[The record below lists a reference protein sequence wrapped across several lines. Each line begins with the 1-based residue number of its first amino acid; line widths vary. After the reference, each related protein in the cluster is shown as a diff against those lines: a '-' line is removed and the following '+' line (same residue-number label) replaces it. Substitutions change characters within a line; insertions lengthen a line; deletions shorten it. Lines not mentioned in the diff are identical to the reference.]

1 MLGGDRNCKFFH
13 ATVKANRVKNSL
25 RFLVDENGI
34 EHSLNRD
41 KGSIVAT
48 YFENMFQ
55 SSFPA
60 NMDSVLNGFHQRV
73 SSEMNLELTSAV
85 SEQEIYNA
93 VFSIDAK
100 SAPGPDGFTAIFF
113 QKNWNLIKD
122 QVIAEIFGFFNS
134 GVLPKD
140 WNHTHSCLIPKISNP
155 QRMSDIRPI
164 SLCSVLY
171 KIVSKI
177 LSSRLKKHLPVLVSP
192 TQSAFVAE
200 RLVSDNILIA
210 NEIMHNLRTNDKMS
224 KNSLAFK
231 TDMSKAYDRV

>member
-93 VFSIDAK
+93 VFSIDAE
-100 SAPGPDGFTAIFF
+100 SAPGSDGFTAIFF
-113 QKNWNLIKD
+113 QKNWNLVKD
-122 QVIAEIFGFFNS
+122 QVIAEILGLFNS
-134 GVLPKD
+134 GMLPKD
-140 WNHTHSCLIPKISNP
+140 WNHTHLCLIP
-155 QRMSDIRPI
+155 
-164 SLCSVLY
+164 
-171 KIVSKI
+171 
-177 LSSRLKKHLPVLVSP
+177 
-192 TQSAFVAE
+192 
-200 RLVSDNILIA
+200 
-210 NEIMHNLRTNDKMS
+210 
-224 KNSLAFK
+224 
-231 TDMSKAYDRV
+231 

>member
-93 VFSIDAK
+93 VFSIMLRVLQVRMGLR
-100 SAPGPDGFTAIFF
+100 PYFF
-113 QKNWNLIKD
+113 
-122 QVIAEIFGFFNS
+122 
-134 GVLPKD
+134 
-140 WNHTHSCLIPKISNP
+140 
-155 QRMSDIRPI
+155 
-164 SLCSVLY
+164 
-171 KIVSKI
+171 
-177 LSSRLKKHLPVLVSP
+177 KK
-192 TQSAFVAE
+192 TG
-200 RLVSDNILIA
+200 I
-210 NEIMHNLRTNDKMS
+210 
-224 KNSLAFK
+224 
-231 TDMSKAYDRV
+231 